1 MYMYWST
8 IHVQIIDG
16 HGWLAIVTG
25 VATGNMH
32 LPGGMIQMKSMS
44 RRCKV
49 CSLFFACIIWYLP
62 KYCLLLCRVLYHP
75 TVARLHTRFC
85 LRSHSADCCRG
96 TYCSGARQLGRIRV
110 RGWGTRYRRGR
121 LECIFSEYHFVS
133 NTNTI
138 YIYSTQSLFSLCD
151 PILPVVLHDTL
162 QSNSRSLSVL
172 PPKVTYD
179 TSRGITGSQI
189 IRYLGRIDV

>member
-1 MYMYWST
+1 MISISLFWGYFRWIWCCNVHTCIYIHLGKIFRKPVIHVHVHVLDRPD

-49 CSLFFACIIWYLP
+49 CSLFFACIIWYFP

-85 LRSHSADCCRG
+85 LRSHPRTVVVEHTAV
-96 TYCSGARQLGRIRV
+96 V
-110 RGWGTRYRRGR
+110 RDS
-121 LECIFSEYHFVS
+121 LEEFE
-133 NTNTI
+133 
-138 YIYSTQSLFSLCD
+138 
-151 PILPVVLHDTL
+151 
-162 QSNSRSLSVL
+162 
-172 PPKVTYD
+172 
-179 TSRGITGSQI
+179 
-189 IRYLGRIDV
+189 